1 MNLLLIKSSLMAVR
15 DEIVWRSGIVYFV
28 IVIIAIVL
36 LVRVIILQYVE
47 RGKWEAMSEKFV
59 YKTDVVP
66 AIRGDILDDD
76 GRLLASSV
84 PYYSIYMDTR
94 SSGMS
99 AEIWS
104 DGLSGL
110 SSGLEHLVGERSA
123 SAWRSELINAR
134 KKGDRYFLIKRKVDY
149 ETLKKLKELPIF
161 CEGQFKG
168 GMVAQAENR
177 RILPNSELAAR
188 TIGYLNQGSEGTEVG
203 IEGAFNKELEG
214 SNGLMVKQRL
224 TGGDW
229 IPVDNFN
236 SVETRDGN
244 DVVTTIDIDL
254 QDVATSALINQ
265 LRKNN
270 AHHGCVVLMEVSTGD
285 IKAIANLELG
295 DDGDYHETYNYAVG
309 ESTEPGSTFKLPSLM
324 AAIEDGVI
332 DTGDV
337 VDTGNGTVK
346 FYNKIIR
353 DTKEGGYGKLTVK
366 QVFEKS
372 SNVGTSKIISQY
384 YKDNPKAF
392 VNRLYSMRL
401 NQKLN
406 LQIMGEADPLIRY
419 PGDKLWSG
427 LSLPMMSH
435 GYEVQLTPLQILT
448 FYNAVANNGRMMKPR
463 FVTEIR
469 RNGNLLKSFDTEV
482 LANSIASRSTIR
494 KAKKMMEGVVEHGT
508 AVNLKDADYKIAGKT
523 GTAQIAKD
531 KFGYRTGSRI
541 SYQASFC
548 GYFPAGNPIYSCIV
562 VVNAPSNSVYYG
574 NLVAGPVF
582 KEISDKVYS
591 TRFFKEYVTE
601 KKEDKPFPAPDAG
614 NGFRADINSVFRD
627 LGIRYKRTV
636 DDDWVAT
643 RESGDT
649 IRLAGVMQQQGLIPD
664 VRGMTL
670 RDAMYLLENSG
681 LRVTFNGK
689 GRVRKQSPEHGAKI
703 YEGSVVSLDLN
714 M

>member
-1 MNLLLIKSSLMAVR
+1 MAM
-15 DEIVWRSGIVYFV
+15 
-28 IVIIAIVL
+28 A
-36 LVRVIILQYVE
+36 
-47 RGKWEAMSEKFV
+47 EKFV
-59 YKTDVVP
+59 FRTDVVP
-66 AIRGDILDDD
+66 AIRGDILDDN

-99 AEIWS
+99 PEIWS
-104 DGLSGL
+104 NGLGGL
-110 SSGLEHLVGERSA
+110 ASGLEQLVGERSA
-123 SAWRSELINAR
+123 AAWKTELINAR
-134 KKGDRYFLIKRKVDY
+134 KQGDRYFLIKRRVDF
-149 ETLKKLKELPIF
+149 ETLKRLKELPIF
-161 CEGQFKG
+161 NEGQYKG
-168 GMVAQAENR
+168 GMVAQAENK
-177 RILPNSELAAR
+177 RILPNNDLAAR
-188 TIGYLNQGSEGTEVG
+188 TIGYLNQGTEGTEVG
-203 IEGAFNKELEG
+203 IEGAFDENLAGK
-214 SNGLMVKQRL
+214 SGLMVKQRL

-236 SVETRDGN
+236 SVETKDGD
-244 DVVTTIDIDL
+244 DVITTIDIDL
-254 QDVATSALINQ
+254 QDVASTALLNQ
-265 LRKNN
+265 LKKNN
-270 AHHGCVVLMEVSTGD
+270 AHHGCVVLMEVATGD
-285 IKAIANLELG
+285 VKAIANLELG
-295 DDGDYHETYNYAVG
+295 DDGEYRETYNYAIA
-309 ESTEPGSTFKLPSLM
+309 ESTEPGSTFKLASLM

-346 FYNKIIR
+346 FYNKVIR
-353 DTKEGGYGKLTVK
+353 DTKEEGYGKLTVK

-372 SNVGTSKIISQY
+372 SNVGTSMLIYSH

-392 VNRLYSMRL
+392 VNRLYAMKL

-406 LQIMGEADPLIRY
+406 LQIKGEGEPIIRY

-448 FYNAVANNGRMMKPR
+448 FYNAVANDGRMMRPR

-469 RNGNLLKSFDTEV
+469 RSGNILKSFDTEV
-482 LANSIASRSTIR
+482 ILNSIASRSTIR

-508 AVNLKDADYKIAGKT
+508 ATNLKDADYKIAGKT
-523 GTAQIAKD
+523 GTAQIARAKY
-531 KFGYRTGSRI
+531 GYRSGDRI

-548 GYFPAGNPIYSCIV
+548 GYFPADNPIYSCIV
-562 VVNAPSNSVYYG
+562 VVNAPSNAVYYG

-582 KEISDKVYS
+582 KEISDKVFS
-591 TRFFKEYVTE
+591 TRFFKELVADNI
-601 KKEDKPFPAPDAG
+601 KDKTPTAPDAG
-614 NGFRADINSVFRD
+614 NGYRDDINSVFRN
-627 LGIRYKRTV
+627 LGIKYKRSV

-649 IRLAGVMQQQGLIPD
+649 IRLVAVTPQQGQVPD

-681 LRVTFNGK
+681 LKVKFNGK
-689 GRVRKQSPEHGAKI
+689 GRVRKQDPEHGAKI

>member
-1 MNLLLIKSSLMAVR
+1 MAVR
-15 DEIVWRSGIVYFV
+15 DEIVWRSGIVYFA
-28 IVIIAIVL
+28 IAILAILL

-47 RGKWEAMSEKFV
+47 KDKWSAMGEKYV
-59 YKTDVVP
+59 YRTDVVP
-66 AIRGDILDDD
+66 AIRGDILDDN

-99 AEIWS
+99 NEIWS
-104 DGLSGL
+104 NGLSGL
-110 SSGLEHLVGERSA
+110 ATGLEQLVGERSA
-123 SAWRSELINAR
+123 ASWKTELIDAR
-134 KKGDRYFLIKRKVDY
+134 KQGDRYFLIKRRVDF
-149 ETLKKLKELPIF
+149 ETLKKLKELPVF
-161 CEGQFKG
+161 SEGQYKG
-168 GMVAQAENR
+168 GMVTQAENK
-177 RILPNSELAAR
+177 RILPNNDLAAR

-203 IEGAFNKELEG
+203 IEGAFDESLAGK
-214 SNGLMVKQRL
+214 SGLMVKQRL

-229 IPVDNFN
+229 IPVENFN
-236 SVETRDGN
+236 SVETKDGD
-244 DVVTTIDIDL
+244 DVITTIDIDL
-254 QDVATSALINQ
+254 QDVASTALLNQ
-265 LRKNN
+265 LKKNN
-270 AHHGCVVLMEVSTGD
+270 AHHGCVVLMEVATGD
-285 IKAIANLELG
+285 VKAIANLELG
-295 DDGDYHETYNYAVG
+295 DDGDYHETYNYAIA
-309 ESTEPGSTFKLPSLM
+309 ESTEPGSTFKLASLM

-337 VDTGNGTVK
+337 VDTGNGTVR
-346 FYNKIIR
+346 FYNKVIR
-353 DTKEGGYGKLTVK
+353 DTKEEGYGKLTVK

-372 SNVGTSKIISQY
+372 SNVGTSMLIY
-384 YKDNPKAF
+384 GHYKDNPKAF
-392 VNRLYSMRL
+392 VDRLYAMKL

-406 LQIMGEADPLIRY
+406 LQIKGEGEPIIRY

-448 FYNAVANNGRMMKPR
+448 FYNAVANDGRMMRPR

-469 RNGNLLKSFDTEV
+469 RSGNILKTFDTEV
-482 LANSIASRSTIR
+482 IINSIASRSTIR

-508 AVNLKDADYKIAGKT
+508 ATNLKDADYKIAGKT
-523 GTAQIAKD
+523 GTAQIAKA
-531 KFGYRTGSRI
+531 KYGYRSGDRI

-548 GYFPAGNPIYSCIV
+548 GYFPADNPIYSCIV

-591 TRFFKEYVTE
+591 TRFFKEIVADN
-601 KKEDKPFPAPDAG
+601 KKDKPPSAPDAG
-614 NGFRADINSVFRD
+614 NGYRDDIASVFRN
-627 LGIRYKRTV
+627 LGIKYRKSV

-649 IRLAGVMQQQGLIPD
+649 IRLVAVTPQQGQVPD

-681 LRVTFNGK
+681 LRVKFNGK
-689 GRVRKQSPEHGAKI
+689 GRVRKQDPEHGAKI

>member
-1 MNLLLIKSSLMAVR
+1 MAVR
-15 DEIVWRSGIVYFV
+15 DEIVWRSGIVYFAIAV
-28 IVIIAIVL
+28 LAIIL
-36 LVRVIILQYVE
+36 LVRVIILQYIE
-47 RGKWEAMSEKFV
+47 KDKWIAMAEKFV
-59 YKTDVVP
+59 YRTDVVP
-66 AIRGDILDDD
+66 AIRGDILDDN

-99 AEIWS
+99 PEIWS
-104 DGLSGL
+104 NGLGGL
-110 SSGLEHLVGERSA
+110 ASGLEQLVGERSA
-123 SAWRSELINAR
+123 AAWKTELINAR
-134 KKGDRYFLIKRKVDY
+134 KQGDRYFLIKRRVDF

-161 CEGQFKG
+161 NEGQYKG
-168 GMVAQAENR
+168 GMVAQAENK
-177 RILPNSELAAR
+177 RILPNNDLAAR
-188 TIGYLNQGSEGTEVG
+188 TIGYLNQGTEGTEVG
-203 IEGAFNKELEG
+203 IEGAFDENLAGK
-214 SNGLMVKQRL
+214 SGLMVKQRL

-236 SVETRDGN
+236 SVETKDGD
-244 DVVTTIDIDL
+244 DVITTIDIDL
-254 QDVATSALINQ
+254 QDVASTALLNQ
-265 LRKNN
+265 LKKNN
-270 AHHGCVVLMEVSTGD
+270 AHHGCVVLMEVATGD
-285 IKAIANLELG
+285 VKAIANLELG
-295 DDGDYHETYNYAVG
+295 DDGDYHETYNYAIA
-309 ESTEPGSTFKLPSLM
+309 ESTEPGSTFKLASLM

-346 FYNKIIR
+346 FYNKVIR
-353 DTKEGGYGKLTVK
+353 DTKEEGYGKLTVK

-372 SNVGTSKIISQY
+372 SNVGTSMLIYSH

-392 VNRLYSMRL
+392 VNRLYAMKL

-406 LQIMGEADPLIRY
+406 LQINGEGEPIIRY

-448 FYNAVANNGRMMKPR
+448 FYNAVANDGRIMRPR

-469 RNGNLLKSFDTEV
+469 RSGNILKSFDTEV
-482 LANSIASRSTIR
+482 ILNSIASRSTIR

-508 AVNLKDADYKIAGKT
+508 ATNLKDADYKIAGKT
-523 GTAQIAKD
+523 GTAQIARAKY
-531 KFGYRTGSRI
+531 GYRSGDRI

-548 GYFPAGNPIYSCIV
+548 GYFPADNPIYSCIV
-562 VVNAPSNSVYYG
+562 VVNAPSNAVYYG

-591 TRFFKEYVTE
+591 TRFFKEFVADNT
-601 KKEDKPFPAPDAG
+601 KDKAPAAPDAG
-614 NGFRADINSVFRD
+614 NGYRDDINSVFRN
-627 LGIRYKRTV
+627 LGIKYKRSV
-636 DDDWVAT
+636 DNDWVAT

-649 IRLAGVMQQQGLIPD
+649 IRLIAVTQQQGQVPD

-681 LRVTFNGK
+681 LRVKFNGK
-689 GRVRKQSPEHGAKI
+689 GRVRKQDPEHGAKI